1 MKTGERCYGCL
12 RQFAQQVTAL
22 SGANGAL
29 VEGCFR
35 LIDRLYSP
43 PKSPTEI
50 SNQVLEFIREQTG
63 VADPF
68 ASKKAT
74 EFRQAREAAEK
85 FRRLFSPDL
94 EGLLKYSCLGNS
106 HDYFEGSYNIS
117 GFRFLADVESIRERI
132 AGAGREALL
141 FGDNVGDFF
150 FDLPLI
156 GFLESSGKN
165 VYYAVKEAPAQND
178 LSMPDVEHWDL
189 RLLFA
194 NIISTG
200 VDGVGVRRERM
211 AGTIKDL
218 WESGALVIAKGMA
231 NYEAISEFHDERPVV
246 YILKVKCKTV
256 AEALGR
262 RVGEHTSFIGGVYG
276 S

>member
-1 MKTGERCYGCL
+1 MKTRERCFTCL
-12 RQFAQQVTAL
+12 QDFAWQIVSL
-22 SGANGAL
+22 SKANGVLA
-29 VEGCFR
+29 ERCFH
-35 LIDRLYSP
+35 LIDLLYSP
-43 PKSPTEI
+43 SKNPTEI
-50 SNQVLEFIREQTG
+50 SNQLLKFIRGETG

-68 ASKKAT
+68 ATKKAM

-85 FRRLFSPDL
+85 FRRLFSADL

-106 HDYFEGSYNIS
+106 HDYFEGSYNVS
-117 GFRFLADVESIRERI
+117 DFHFLCDVESIQERI
-132 AGAGREALL
+132 KSAGSKVLL

-156 GFLESSGKN
+156 RFLESSGKD

-178 LSMPDVEHWDL
+178 LSMPDVDL
-189 RLLFA
+189 YGLRDLFA

-200 VDGVGVRRERM
+200 ADEVGVRRERM
-211 AGTIKDL
+211 TGTIKDL
-218 WESGALVIAKGMA
+218 WEGDALVIAKGMA
-231 NYEAISEFHDERPVV
+231 NYEAISEFHDERSVL

-256 AEALGR
+256 AETLGR
-262 RVGEHTSFIGGVYG
+262 NVGEHTSFIGGVYG

>member
-1 MKTGERCYGCL
+1 MKTRERCFTCL
-12 RQFAQQVTAL
+12 QDFARQIVSL

-29 VEGCFR
+29 AERCFH

-43 PKSPTEI
+43 SKNPTEI
-50 SNQVLEFIREQTG
+50 SNQLLKFIRGVTG

-68 ASKKAT
+68 AAKKAA
-74 EFRQAREAAEK
+74 EFRQAREGAEK
-85 FRRLFSPDL
+85 FRRLFSADL

-106 HDYFEGSYNIS
+106 HDYFEGSYNVS
-117 GFRFLADVESIRERI
+117 DFRFLGDVGSIQERI
-132 AGAGREALL
+132 TCAGREVLF

-156 GFLESSGKN
+156 RFLESSGKD
-165 VYYAVKEAPAQND
+165 VHYAVKEAPAQND
-178 LSMPDVEHWDL
+178 LSMPDVDL
-189 RLLFA
+189 YGLRDLFA

-200 VDGVGVRRERM
+200 VDEVGVRRERM
-211 AGTIKDL
+211 TGTIKDL
-218 WESGALVIAKGMA
+218 WEGDALVIAKGMA
-231 NYEAISEFHDERPVV
+231 NYEAISEFHDERPVL

-256 AEALGR
+256 AETLGR
-262 RVGEHTSFIGGVYG
+262 NVGEHTSFTGGVYG